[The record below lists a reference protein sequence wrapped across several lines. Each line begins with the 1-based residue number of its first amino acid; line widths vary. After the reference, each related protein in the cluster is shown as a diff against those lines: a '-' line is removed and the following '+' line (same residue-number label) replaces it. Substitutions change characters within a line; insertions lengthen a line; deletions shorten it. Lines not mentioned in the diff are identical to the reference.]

1 MNHLKNLYKRKLFEW
16 INEIHF
22 MIDNIIVEFVKF
34 VECRNLVVIIK
45 CDDEKEKKKREW
57 NAYKRVH

>member
-45 CDDEKEKKKREW
+45 CDDEKEKKKE
-57 NAYKRVH
+57 RVKCI

>member
-1 MNHLKNLYKRKLFEW
+1 
-16 INEIHF
+16 

-45 CDDEKEKKKREW
+45 CDDEKEKKKRE
-57 NAYKRVH
+57 